1 MAYESSLEKPYTG
14 LEVVDGHAV
23 MSPGDYQDPKKLYD
37 RLIKRVQKYHPSAD
51 ISMIE
56 KAFKIADEAHQ
67 GQCRKSGEAYIIHPL
82 WVAMILADLEL
93 DKETIVAGILHDV
106 VEDTVVSVEEIE
118 QIFGAE
124 VTLLVDGVTKL
135 GQLSYSTDKL
145 EVQAENLRKMF
156 LAMAKDIRVILIKLA
171 DRLHNMRTLEFMC
184 PEKQIEKAKE
194 TLDIYAPIAQ
204 RLGISKIKTEL
215 DDLSLKYSQPEVF
228 YDLVRQINE
237 RKTEREEFVAMIVK
251 EVSAHMDNAHI
262 KCEVKGRVKHFF
274 SIYKKMV
281 NQNKT
286 VDEIY
291 DLFAVRIIVDSVK
304 DCYAALGVIH
314 EMYTPIPGRFK
325 DYIAMPKPNMYQS
338 LHTTLMSSVGQPF
351 EIQIRTEEMHKT
363 AEYGIAAHWKYK
375 ESNDG
380 QKSVAAQE
388 EEKLSW
394 LRQILEWQQDT
405 DNREF
410 LSLLKGGLDLFAED
424 VYCFTPNGDVKNL
437 PNGSTPVD
445 FAYAIHSAVG
455 NKMVGARVN
464 GKLVN
469 IDYKIQNGDRI
480 EILTSQNSKGPSRDW
495 LNIVK
500 STQARNKIN
509 QWFKK
514 ELKEENIIRGKELLA
529 AYCKTKAL
537 VLSDLTKPKYLQVVQ
552 TKYGFKDWDGILATI
567 GHGGLKEG
575 QVVNRLLEEYE
586 KDHKEVLTDEVII
599 ERVKEATKKKAH
611 VAKSKSGIVVKGI
624 DDMAVRFSKCCNPV
638 PGDEIV
644 GFVTRGRGMSIHR
657 TDCVN
662 ILNLSEAERIR
673 LIDAEWETSMTE
685 TNGEYLSGIKI
696 YSDDRPGLLMAVSKV
711 FTEGDININSINT
724 HTSKQG
730 VVTLE
735 LSFAV
740 SGREE
745 LNHIVEKLRQIP
757 GVIDIERSVG

>member
-1 MAYESSLEKPYTG
+1 MANDRILENPYTG
-14 LEVVDGHAV
+14 LSFVDGHAV
-23 MSPGDYQDPKKLYD
+23 KAPEDYQDPKVLYEN
-37 RLIKRVQKYHPSAD
+37 LIARVRKYHPSAD
-51 ISMIE
+51 ISLIE
-56 KAFKIADEAHQ
+56 KAFDIAYHAHE
-67 GQCRKSGEAYIIHPL
+67 GQYRKSGEAYIIHPL
-82 WVAMILADLEL
+82 WVATILADLEL
-93 DKETIVAGILHDV
+93 DKETIVAGLLHDV
-106 VEDTVVSVEEIE
+106 VEDTVLSDEEIA
-118 QIFGAE
+118 QIFGKE
-124 VTLLVDGVTKL
+124 VALLVDGVTKL
-135 GQLSYSTDKL
+135 GQLSYSADKL

-171 DRLHNMRTLEFMC
+171 DRLHNMRTLEFMR
-184 PEKQIEKAKE
+184 PEKQMEKARE

-215 DDLSLKYSQPEVF
+215 DDLSLKYTKPEVF
-228 YDLVRQINE
+228 YDLVKQINE
-237 RKTEREEFVAMIVK
+237 RKTEREEFVQQIVN
-251 EVSAHMDNAHI
+251 EVSNHMENAKI
-262 KCEVKGRVKHFF
+262 KAEIKGRVKHFF

-281 NQNKT
+281 NQDKT
-286 VDEIY
+286 VDQIY
-291 DLFAVRIIVDSVK
+291 DLFAVRIIVDSVR

-314 EMYTPIPGRFK
+314 ELYTPIPGRFK

-351 EIQIRTEEMHKT
+351 EIQIRTAEMHKT

-380 QKSVAAQE
+380 KKSVAAQE

-410 LSLLKGGLDLFAED
+410 LSLLKGGLDLFNED

-445 FAYAIHSAVG
+445 FAYSVHSAVG

-480 EILTSQNSKGPSRDW
+480 EILTSQNSRGPSRDW

-514 ELKEENIIRGKELLA
+514 ELKEENIVRGKELLQS
-529 AYCKTKAL
+529 YCKAKAL
-537 VLSDLTKPKYLQVVQ
+537 VLSELTKPKYMQVVQ
-552 TKYGFKDWDGILATI
+552 SKYGFRDWESVLSTV

-586 KDHKEVLTDEVII
+586 KDHKEVLTDEKII
-599 ERVKEATKKKAH
+599 ERVNEATKNRAH
-611 VAKSKSGIVVKGI
+611 VSKSKSGIVVKGI
-624 DDMAVRFSKCCNPV
+624 DDMAVRFSRCCNPV

-644 GFVTRGRGMSIHR
+644 GFVTRGRGMSVHR
-657 TDCVN
+657 TDCIN
-662 ILNLSEAERIR
+662 ILNLSDAERIR
-673 LIDAEWETSMTE
+673 LIDAEWEASITE
-685 TNGEYLSGIKI
+685 EKGQYLSGIKI
-696 YSDDRPGLLMAVSKV
+696 YANDRQGLLMEVSKV
-711 FTEGDININSINT
+711 FTESKIDISSINT
-724 HTSKQG
+724 HASKQG
-730 VVTLE
+730 VVTME
-735 LSFAV
+735 LGFIISN
-740 SGREE
+740 RDE
-745 LNHIVEKLRQIP
+745 LNRVLEKLRQII
-757 GVIDIERSVG
+757 GVIDIERTTG

>member
-1 MAYESSLEKPYTG
+1 MADNKVIENPYKG
-14 LEVVDGHAV
+14 LEIVDGHAV
-23 MSPGDYQDPKKLYD
+23 KAPEDYQDPKMLYEA
-37 RLIKRVQKYHPSAD
+37 LIKRIRKYHPSAD
-51 ISMIE
+51 ISMVE
-56 KAFKIADEAHQ
+56 KAFNIAYHAHE
-67 GQCRKSGEAYIIHPL
+67 GQFRKSGEAYIIHPL
-82 WVAMILADLEL
+82 WVGIILADLEL

-106 VEDTVVSVEEIE
+106 VEDTVMTEQEITE
-118 QIFGAE
+118 IFGSE
-124 VTLLVDGVTKL
+124 VALLVDGVTKL
-135 GQLSYSTDKL
+135 GQLSYSADKL

-171 DRLHNMRTLEFMC
+171 DRLHNMRTLQFMR
-184 PEKQIEKAKE
+184 PEKQIEKARE
-194 TLDIYAPIAQ
+194 TMDIYAPIAQ
-204 RLGISKIKTEL
+204 RLGISRIKTEL

-228 YDLVRQINE
+228 YDLVQQINA
-237 RKTEREEFVAMIVK
+237 RKTEREEFVQQIVE
-251 EVSAHMDNAHI
+251 EVSEHMKNAKI
-262 KCEVKGRVKHFF
+262 KAEVKGRVKHFF

-281 NQNKT
+281 NQDKT
-286 VDEIY
+286 VDQIY
-291 DLFAVRIIVDSVK
+291 DLFAVRIIVESVK

-380 QKSVAAQE
+380 KKSVAAQE

-410 LSLLKGGLDLFAED
+410 LSLLKGDLDLFAED

-495 LNIVK
+495 LHIVK

-514 ELKEENIIRGKELLA
+514 EFKEENIVRGKEMLA
-529 AYCKTKAL
+529 AYCKTKSI
-537 VLSDLTKPKYLQVVQ
+537 VLSDLTKPKYMQVVQ
-552 TKYGFKDWDGILATI
+552 VKYGFRDWDAVLASI

-575 QVVNRLLEEYE
+575 QVINRLLEEYE
-586 KDHKEVLTDEVII
+586 KDHKAAVTDETII
-599 ERVKEATKKKAH
+599 ERVSEASKNKVH
-611 VAKSKSGIVVKGI
+611 VTKSKSGIVVKGI
-624 DDMAVRFSKCCNPV
+624 DDMAVRFSRCCNPV

-644 GFVTRGRGMSIHR
+644 GFVT
-657 TDCVN
+657 
-662 ILNLSEAERIR
+662 
-673 LIDAEWETSMTE
+673 
-685 TNGEYLSGIKI
+685 
-696 YSDDRPGLLMAVSKV
+696 
-711 FTEGDININSINT
+711 
-724 HTSKQG
+724 
-730 VVTLE
+730 
-735 LSFAV
+735 
-740 SGREE
+740 
-745 LNHIVEKLRQIP
+745 
-757 GVIDIERSVG
+757 